1 MVGGKDIRPARSRRG
16 RRRGTGGLSAAL
28 VFAAVVAVRLAAP
41 AGGFAEVKTTVELEA
56 LAGFSMIDADTPA
69 AIGNARADLSF
80 EAAGNRNVRAEL
92 KLTALVGETVYFDVS
107 RAYIKT
113 RFPGFRL
120 TLGKSTVSWGEGFA
134 FNAGDVIFPD
144 IDITGSFTA
153 ETLRDRSEWIAL
165 GYIHLGN
172 FSFIE
177 VIAIP
182 PAVDILRLAAGDP
195 AYTLPPLWEGSAG
208 GRIYLTPGNL
218 RVEAGYLLRGAEET
232 HNPYLSL
239 QWNLFFDMHLSSTVA
254 IDHFTPAGQDILES
268 WDISAGLSRIETF
281 RGGGS
286 LTVRLEALIRPG
298 RNWSEQPAPDA
309 EYGLLLYPEV
319 SWGITETVST
329 FVRSVFSPLDLSAF
343 TTLGA
348 SWNVYQG
355 LDVIGYFSFQLGEA
369 GDLYGWSKPGWLHFS
384 AGLRYIY

>member
-1 MVGGKDIRPARSRRG
+1 VRTDRNRGTLGKGLSGRRG
-16 RRRGTGGLSAAL
+16 AGRLTAAL
-28 VFAAVVAVRLAAP
+28 VFAAVCTAGLAAP
-41 AGGFAEVKTTVELEA
+41 TGASAEIKTTVELEA
-56 LAGFSMIDADTPA
+56 LTGFSMIDAVTPVA
-69 AIGNARADLSF
+69 TGSGRADVGF
-80 EAAGNRNVRAEL
+80 ESTGNRNVRAEV
-92 KLTALVGETVYFDVS
+92 KLTAFVGETAYFDVT

-144 IDITGSFTA
+144 IDITGSFTSQ
-153 ETLRDRSEWIAL
+153 TLRDRAAWMAL
-165 GYIHLGN
+165 GYIPLGR
-172 FSFIE
+172 FSFVE
-177 VIAIP
+177 AILLP
-182 PAVDILRLAAGDP
+182 PEVDILRLVSGDP
-195 AYTLPPLWEGSAG
+195 TYTLPPLWEGSVG

-232 HNPYLSL
+232 HNPYVSL

-254 IDHFTPAGQDILES
+254 IHHFTPTGQDILES
-268 WDISAGLSRIETF
+268 WDITAGLSRIESF

-286 LTVRLEALIRPG
+286 LTVRLEALVQPG
-298 RNWSEQPAPDA
+298 QNWWEQPTADA

-319 SWGITETVST
+319 NWGITETVST

-369 GDLYGWSKPGWLHFS
+369 SDLYGWSKPGWLAFS

>member
-1 MVGGKDIRPARSRRG
+1 VVARRNRR
-16 RRRGTGGLSAAL
+16 LKAIIVVAAL
-28 VFAAVVAVRLAAP
+28 LASGLFVP
-41 AGGFAEVKTTVELEA
+41 VGGFAEVKTTVELET
-56 LAGFSMIDADTPA
+56 LAGFSMIDAHTPA
-69 AIGNARADLSF
+69 AVGNARAEFSF
-80 EAAGNRNVRAEL
+80 EASGNRNVRAEV

-113 RFPGFRL
+113 RLPGFRL

-144 IDITGSFTA
+144 IDITGSFTSV
-153 ETLRDRSEWIAL
+153 TLRDRSAWIAL
-165 GYIHLGN
+165 GYIPLGR

-182 PAVDILRLAAGDP
+182 PPVDIVRLAAGDP

-218 RVEAGYLLRGAEET
+218 RVETGYLLRGAEET
-232 HNPYLSL
+232 HNPYVTL
-239 QWNLFFDMHLSSTVA
+239 QWNLFFDMHLSSTAA
-254 IDHFTPAGQDILES
+254 IPHFTPTGEDILES
-268 WDISAGLSRIETF
+268 WDITAGFSRIESF

-286 LTVRLEALIRPG
+286 LTVRLEALVQPG
-298 RNWSEQPAPDA
+298 QNWSEQPASDA

-329 FVRSVFSPLDLSAF
+329 FARSVFSPLDFSAF

-369 GDLYGWSKPGWLHFS
+369 GDLYGWSKPGWLALS

>member
-1 MVGGKDIRPARSRRG
+1 MVARNDRNRG
-16 RRRGTGGLSAAL
+16 RRRG
-28 VFAAVVAVRLAAP
+28 
-41 AGGFAEVKTTVELEA
+41 AGGFAVVLVFSAVCAAGLLYPAGAFAEIKTTVEVQTLG
-56 LAGFSMIDADTPA
+56 GFSMIDADTPA
-69 AIGNARADLSF
+69 AVGNARADLSF
-80 EAAGNRNVRAEL
+80 EAAGNRNVRAEV
-92 KLTALVGETVYFDVS
+92 KLTALVGETVFFDVS

-153 ETLRDRSEWIAL
+153 DTLRDRSAWIAL
-165 GYIHLGN
+165 GYIPLGR

-177 VIAIP
+177 IIAIP
-182 PAVDILRLAAGDP
+182 PPVDILRLAAGDP
-195 AYTLPPLWEGSAG
+195 TYTVPPLWEGSAG

-232 HNPYLSL
+232 HNPYMSL
-239 QWNLFFDMHLSSTVA
+239 QWNLFFDMHLSSTTA
-254 IDHFTPAGQDILES
+254 IPHFSPAGEDILES
-268 WDISAGLSRIETF
+268 WDITAGLSRIERF

-286 LTVRLEALIRPG
+286 LTVRLEALVQPG
-298 RNWSEQPAPDA
+298 QNWTEQAASDA
-309 EYGLLLYPEV
+309 EYGLLFYPEV

-343 TTLGA
+343 TTLGG

-369 GDLYGWSKPGWLHFS
+369 SDLYGWSKPGWLAFS

>member
-1 MVGGKDIRPARSRRG
+1 MVARRNRR
-16 RRRGTGGLSAAL
+16 LKAIIVVAAL
-28 VFAAVVAVRLAAP
+28 LASGVFIP
-41 AGGFAEVKTTVELEA
+41 AGGFAEVKTTVELET
-56 LAGFSMIDADTPA
+56 LGGFSMIDANTPA
-69 AIGNARADLSF
+69 AIGNARAEISF
-80 EAAGNRNVRAEL
+80 EASGNRNVRSEV
-92 KLTALVGETVYFDVS
+92 KLTATVGETVYFDVS

-113 RFPGFRL
+113 RLPGFRL

-144 IDITGSFTA
+144 IDITGSFTSV
-153 ETLRDRSEWIAL
+153 TLRGRSTWIAL
-165 GYIHLGN
+165 GYIPLGR

-177 VIAIP
+177 VIAVP
-182 PAVDILRLAAGDP
+182 PPVDIMRLAAGDP
-195 AYTLPPLWEGSAG
+195 DYTLPPLWEGSAG

-218 RVEAGYLLRGAEET
+218 RVETGYLLRGAEET
-232 HNPYLSL
+232 HNPYVSL
-239 QWNLFFDMHLSSTVA
+239 QWNLFFDMHLSSTAA
-254 IDHFTPAGQDILES
+254 IPHFTPTGEDILES
-268 WDISAGLSRIETF
+268 WDITAGLSRIESF

-286 LTVRLEALIRPG
+286 LTVRLEALVQPG
-298 RNWSEQPAPDA
+298 QNWSEQPGSDA

-329 FVRSVFSPLDLSAF
+329 FVRSVFSPLDFSAF

-369 GDLYGWSKPGWLHFS
+369 GDLYGWSKPGWLALS